1 MRTSIKVACIAMLL
15 LTGVLGYVL
24 ASLVHQP
31 EGSDKKVTLLYR
43 EYRLRQDRM
52 ERYAQESNPIVER
65 KQLQVEDERR
75 VLALQL
81 ELWRM
86 GLDLP
91 YTARAIPRP

>member
-31 EGSDKKVTLLYR
+31 EDREQKINLLYR
-43 EYRLRQDRM
+43 EYELRQDRM

-81 ELWRM
+81 ELLGL

-91 YTARAIPRP
+91 YTARVTPRP

>member
-1 MRTSIKVACIAMLL
+1 MRTSIRVACVVMLI